1 MAIIFGPV
9 ASRRFGSSLGIDLS
23 PEQKCCNFDCLY
35 CELAPAKVRGNIANP
50 PSVAQVITELKK
62 AISTHGATDVITL
75 TANGEPTLY
84 PYLEELITQINAI
97 KSTQKVLILSNG
109 SGAMDKGILESL
121 KELDIVKFSLDSADP
136 LTYRKIDRT
145 LAKPDLSTLIANM
158 SQFAREFK
166 GELVMEVLVLEG
178 LNDSEREFELLN
190 TAFGKIKP
198 ARVDISTLDRPPAYP
213 NAKAIS
219 EERLR
224 ELAALI
230 TAAPVFVATR
240 KAPASI
246 KELNKSEILK
256 LLALRPQSVADVESG
271 FCESS
276 KEILK
281 SLLNSGQVAIHTCAG
296 VEFYKLK

>member
-1 MAIIFGPV
+1 
-9 ASRRFGSSLGIDLS
+9 
-23 PEQKCCNFDCLY
+23 
-35 CELAPAKVRGNIANP
+35 
-50 PSVAQVITELKK
+50 
-62 AISTHGATDVITL
+62 
-75 TANGEPTLY
+75 
-84 PYLEELITQINAI
+84 
-97 KSTQKVLILSNG
+97 
-109 SGAMDKGILESL
+109 MDKGILKSL

-166 GELVMEVLVLEG
+166 GELVMEVLILEG

-190 TAFGKIKP
+190 TAFDKIKP
-198 ARVDISTLDRPPAYP
+198 ARVDISTLDRPPAYA

-246 KELNKSEILK
+246 KELSKSEILK
-256 LLALRPQSVADVESG
+256 LLTLRPQSVADIESG

>member
-35 CELAPAKVRGNIANP
+35 CELAPAKVRADIANP
-50 PSVAQVITELKK
+50 PSVEQIISELKK
-62 AISTHGATDVITL
+62 GIQTHGITDTLTL

-84 PYLEELITQINAI
+84 PHLKELIAQINAI
-97 KSTQKVLILSNG
+97 KTTQKVLILSNG

-145 LAKPDLSTLIANM
+145 LAKPDINTLVANM
-158 SQFAREFK
+158 SEFAREFK

-190 TAFGKIKP
+190 EAFKSIKP
-198 ARVDISTLDRPPAYP
+198 ARVDISTLDRPPAYAS
-213 NAKAIS
+213 AKAVS

-224 ELAALI
+224 ELAPLI
-230 TAAPVFVATR
+230 TAAPVFLATR

-246 KELNKSEILK
+246 KELGKDEILK

-281 SLLNSGQVAIHTCAG
+281 SLLDSGQVGLHSCAG
-296 VEFYKLK
+296 VDFYKLK